1 MTMIA
6 KRKKRGISTFIA
18 TLLLMVLAVSAG
30 VVIYA
35 YVMGYLG
42 GFGGTETLGS
52 MSLDNAKLTI
62 DPIVIS
68 DSTLKAYIR
77 NTGKVALT
85 PVTAYIDGVKV
96 DLTYEVN
103 GGTLLDAW
111 PVIEGAVFL
120 LHIDY
125 DGSTT
130 AISGHFKW
138 EAGKTYTIKVVC
150 KDNTQLSFSVKG

>member
-52 MSLDNAKLTI
+52 MSLDTI
-62 DPIVIS
+62 NVS
-68 DSTLKAYIR
+68 GTSVTAYLR

-85 PVTAYIDGVKV
+85 INAVYVGGVDFKGFTA
-96 DLTYEVN
+96 TP
-103 GGTLLDAW
+103 GT
-111 PVIEGAVFL
+111 ITEGTVGILIFSIPGA
-120 LHIDY
+120 
-125 DGSTT
+125 GS
-130 AISGHFKW
+130 H
-138 EAGKTYTIKVVC
+138 TIKVVC
-150 KDNTQLSFSVKG
+150 ADNTQISFTVKG

>member
-52 MSLDNAKLTI
+52 MSLDTASVASGVVT
-62 DPIVIS
+62 
-68 DSTLKAYIR
+68 AYLR

-85 PVTAYIDGVKV
+85 VDAVYVDGTKLSTTPPTNPPLILEGGVGEITFTINPFV
-96 DLTYEVN
+96 
-103 GGTLLDAW
+103 GGT
-111 PVIEGAVFL
+111 
-120 LHIDY
+120 
-125 DGSTT
+125 
-130 AISGHFKW
+130 
-138 EAGKTYTIKVVC
+138 TYTIKIVC
-150 KDNTQLSFSVKG
+150 KDNTQISFSVKG